1 MQDRWIRI
9 RLSAGD
15 LIVLPEGIYHR
26 FTMDTKNFTHAMRL
40 FKGVPVWTPINR
52 PADTHP
58 SRERYLQRFQPE
70 ERSSTW
76 SIVSCFRGLAQGST
90 GALEGAWAIATG
102 KLESLSE
109 QQLVDCSSS
118 FGNEG
123 CNGGDM
129 DDAFQYEEENAVC
142 TEQSYPYT
150 ATGGICNSSS
160 CTVGIPRGS
169 VTGYVDVEADDE
181 EALMDAVAQQP
192 VSVAIEADKRAFQ
205 NYKSGVLSKVC
216 GTSLDHGVLVV
227 GYGTEWGRPYWLV
240 KNSWGSF
247 WGEDGY
253 VKLERGK
260 PGAGELDS
268 QGQEPRTETKEQA
281 SPFELTRRASLF
293 EAFVAKGFNWSGRRR
308 GGERVKREV
317 QTYEPQIIWKN
328 DVKGGRP
335 VSKRD
340 EIRRKIAR
348 TETHLGLARESRLD
362 SKGHER
368 RSPPPGGR
376 TPTPREGL
384 IPSPVLSNEAD
395 VAESLPGPAASARP
409 ESEDTDAEGIL
420 VTHRQSEPAESMTS
434 GMSFKE
440 GKSPWDTPHDTE
452 EKGFGLKD
460 DDLQDPPEFP
470 AEESQ
475 GAVEPA
481 EAPEALPTAA
491 EEAAEAAEVGS
502 HGDPLHASAT
512 ELPESATELS
522 AVIEDEEVETMY
534 LVPPWALRAH
544 LNLDPLSPREASF
557 G

>member
-1 MQDRWIRI
+1 MSSSLPLVVSFLACCVAVTAAITPVERAFEQYLKDADFGKSYKDPVEKQARFEAFLDNYEYILRENSKGHSYTLGFTYFTDMSVEDFETSHFGMKP
-9 RLSAGD
+9 RKPSAASRSKH
-15 LIVLPEGIYHR
+15 VVRNVSLPSSVDWRTEGAV
-26 FTMDTKNFTHAMRL
+26 TAVKNQERQS
-40 FKGVPVWTPINR
+40 R
-52 PADTHP
+52 PT
-58 SRERYLQRFQPE
+58 R
-70 ERSSTW
+70 
-76 SIVSCFRGLAQGST
+76 GST

-260 PGAGELDS
+260 PGGRGVWCEV
-268 QGQEPRTETKEQA
+268 R
-281 SPFELTRRASLF
+281 SLLP
-293 EAFVAKGFNWSGRRR
+293 SG
-308 GGERVKREV
+308 GWWPCAIS
-317 QTYEPQIIWKN
+317 T
-328 DVKGGRP
+328 
-335 VSKRD
+335 
-340 EIRRKIAR
+340 
-348 TETHLGLARESRLD
+348 T
-362 SKGHER
+362 
-368 RSPPPGGR
+368 
-376 TPTPREGL
+376 
-384 IPSPVLSNEAD
+384 IPC
-395 VAESLPGPAASARP
+395 
-409 ESEDTDAEGIL
+409 
-420 VTHRQSEPAESMTS
+420 
-434 GMSFKE
+434 
-440 GKSPWDTPHDTE
+440 
-452 EKGFGLKD
+452 
-460 DDLQDPPEFP
+460 
-470 AEESQ
+470 
-475 GAVEPA
+475 
-481 EAPEALPTAA
+481 AL
-491 EEAAEAAEVGS
+491 
-502 HGDPLHASAT
+502 
-512 ELPESATELS
+512 
-522 AVIEDEEVETMY
+522 
-534 LVPPWALRAH
+534 
-544 LNLDPLSPREASF
+544 REASVP
-557 G
+557 GR